1 MSDTSNQNAQAYLDN
16 INILHKA
23 SVGVVLTR
31 TREPFRVIGVLRD
44 FAQANTLPFK
54 AWNVVRGWTTYKA
67 GSNQVENA
75 DQNTIDPMAALRALS
90 NKENSDGIYVMMY
103 PHYALAADGKVRH
116 PGMVQLIK
124 EYVQDFAACRK
135 RLFLITPHDFA
146 VPHEL
151 EDDMTIIDFEPPAAV
166 ERTMLY
172 HRLMDQV
179 PADKRPKFSKED
191 LNAINA
197 ITAGMTSHEVSSA
210 LARALA
216 ANRSKLPNVDV
227 NDFLNVLA
235 SIKTEAIR
243 RSEVLELM
251 ESENMA
257 NIGGLDMLKEWIEK
271 RKNCFTEEAKAF
283 GVDTPKGIALIGPP
297 GTGKSLFAKAIANG
311 LRKPLIRFDVSRV
324 FNSLVGSS
332 EARVRTALK
341 MVDSLAPCVLMI
353 DEVDKVFQA
362 NGGNGDS
369 GVSQRVLG
377 ALLTWMNDTKAPVFM
392 VVTANRVDNLPAE
405 FLRKGRLDE
414 VFSVSLPSA
423 DERLEII
430 KIHLRK
436 RGKNPDTIKDLEAAV
451 ERSEGYVPA
460 EIEAAVKEA
469 ILEAFA
475 GDLEL
480 NGELVAAQL
489 ANMKPLSESFADQF
503 DRMREWAENNAR
515 PANKGGFGQRR
526 ETVTAGSDGSNKSGL
541 DLS

>member
-1 MSDTSNQNAQAYLDN
+1 MSEIRNDNAQMYLEH

-31 TREPFRVIGVLRD
+31 TREPFRVISALRD
-44 FAQANTLPFK
+44 FAQANTLNFK
-54 AWNVVRGWTTYKA
+54 SWNVVRGWSIYKA
-67 GSNQVENA
+67 GTNQIESNDA
-75 DQNTIDPMAALRALS
+75 NTIDPMAALRALS
-90 NKENSDGIYVMMY
+90 DKANGDGIYVMMY

-124 EYVQDFAACRK
+124 EYVQEFAACRK
-135 RLFLITPHDFA
+135 RLFLITPHDFS

-151 EDDMTIIDFEPPAAV
+151 EDDMTIIDFEPPSQN
-166 ERTMLY
+166 ERVMLY

-179 PADKRPKFSKED
+179 PQDKRPKFTKED

-210 LARALA
+210 LARGLA
-216 ANRSKLPNVDV
+216 ANRDKLPNVGID
-227 NDFLNVLA
+227 DFIGVLA
-235 SIKTEAIR
+235 NIKTEAIR

-257 NIGGLDMLKEWIEK
+257 NVGGLDSLKNWVAK
-271 RKNCFTEEAKAF
+271 RVNCFTEEAKAF

-297 GTGKSLFAKAIANG
+297 GTGKSLAAKAIAST

-353 DEVDKVFQA
+353 DEVDKVFQS

-414 VFSVSLPSA
+414 VFAVSLPTSE
-423 DERLEII
+423 ERMEVI

-436 RGKNPDTIKDLEAAV
+436 RGKNPDTLKALETAV

-469 ILEAFA
+469 ILEAFS
-475 GDLEL
+475 GDIDLT
-480 NGELVAAQL
+480 GELIAEQL
-489 ANMKPLSESFADQF
+489 GNMKPLSESFAEQF

-526 ETVTAGSDGSNKSGL
+526 ETVTAGSDGNNKGGI